1 MSGVRCTPSV
11 VARHL
16 RNSYAEY
23 AWWSGCRD
31 LNPGPLDL
39 HVSGTL
45 RCAERRSTWWTVS
58 GNREVKK
65 SSNRPVDGLKLRPG
79 RPAAPVSRSGVDS
92 GLPEGVQIVVRIG
105 HEYHP
110 VADCGRGARGCV
122 ERGLG

>member
-45 RCAERRSTWWTVS
+45 RCAERRSTWWTVI
-58 GNREVKK
+58 GNCEVKK

-79 RPAAPVSRSGVDS
+79 
-92 GLPEGVQIVVRIG
+92 GLPQQS
-105 HEYHP
+105 P
-110 VADCGRGARGCV
+110 ARAWTQGCRKAYRSWCESV
-122 ERGLG
+122 TKITPLPTAG